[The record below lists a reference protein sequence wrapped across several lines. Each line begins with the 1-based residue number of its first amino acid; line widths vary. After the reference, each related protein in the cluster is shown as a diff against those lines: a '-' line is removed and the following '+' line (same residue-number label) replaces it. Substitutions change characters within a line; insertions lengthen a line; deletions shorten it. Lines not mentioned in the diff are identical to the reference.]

1 MRLSESANPES
12 GVPREAEARPG
23 AASSRPPPGVFTRP
37 LNLPTKGHSI
47 ESKVGF
53 QMKTSFAL
61 FLLVAAGFAA
71 YAQQQPPAAPP
82 APHMV
87 SVEPGNGKAGD
98 VLTVTGE
105 NLQKELV
112 VKVYLYDGKNDIQC
126 EVTEQTEKTIKFKIP
141 AKATGR
147 LALEVLTSGKEP
159 KLMEQGVKVTV
170 E

>member
-1 MRLSESANPES
+1 
-12 GVPREAEARPG
+12 
-23 AASSRPPPGVFTRP
+23 
-37 LNLPTKGHSI
+37 
-47 ESKVGF
+47 
-53 QMKTSFAL
+53 
-61 FLLVAAGFAA
+61 
-71 YAQQQPPAAPP
+71 
-82 APHMV
+82 MV